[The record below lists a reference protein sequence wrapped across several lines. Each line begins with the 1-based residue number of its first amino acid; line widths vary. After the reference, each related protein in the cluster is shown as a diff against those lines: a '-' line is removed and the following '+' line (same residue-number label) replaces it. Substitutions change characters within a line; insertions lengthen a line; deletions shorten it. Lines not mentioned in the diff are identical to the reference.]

1 MISDVRI
8 FAQSSRLAD
17 PGEVQGS
24 SLPFLLVLGTL
35 TFGVST
41 PAQAAS
47 VLIIGDSNIRGALG
61 IVLER
66 DLEAVGHEVTRY
78 GVPSS
83 GLARPDFFD
92 WALTAKGLAEMVNP
106 DVVLVMFGANDTQR
120 IKGRSGE
127 TVHWRDES
135 AWRSTYTRRWGAL
148 VRALRGA
155 ERQVIVLGPTN
166 RRSERHVAA
175 LQRVREVQQA
185 VTASMSGVEWLD
197 LFPHSTDSE
206 GRHLHEGFDVFG
218 KRVRF
223 RMSDGRH
230 PPRRGGV
237 EVARRLLISFDEMG
251 ILSGRIAA
259 Q

>member
-1 MISDVRI
+1 VR
-8 FAQSSRLAD
+8 AL
-17 PGEVQGS
+17 
-24 SLPFLLVLGTL
+24 SLPILAFSLTLGL
-35 TFGVST
+35 WFSP
-41 PAQAAS
+41 PAEAAS
-47 VLIIGDSNIRGALG
+47 VLLLGDSNIRGALG

-92 WALTAKGLAEMVNP
+92 WSLTAEGLAEMVDP

-127 TVHWRDES
+127 TIHWRDES
-135 AWRSTYTRRWGAL
+135 AWRSAYTRRWYAL
-148 VRALRGA
+148 VRALRG
-155 ERQVIVLGPTN
+155 EDRRVIVLGPTN

-185 VTASMSGVEWLD
+185 VSASTPGVQWLD
-197 LFPHSTDSE
+197 LFPHSTDE
-206 GRHLHEGFDVFG
+206 RGRHLHEGFDVFG

-223 RMSDGRH
+223 RMTDGRH
-230 PPRRGGV
+230 LTRRGGV
-237 EVARRLLISFDEMG
+237 EVARRLLVSFDEMG
-251 ILSGRIAA
+251 ILSSQVAA
-259 Q
+259 N

>member
-1 MISDVRI
+1 MRG
-8 FAQSSRLAD
+8 L
-17 PGEVQGS
+17 
-24 SLPFLLVLGTL
+24 SLPSLLVFGTL
-35 TFGVST
+35 MFGAPTS
-41 PAQAAS
+41 AQASS

-92 WALTAKGLAEMVNP
+92 WSLTAKGLAEMVSP

-127 TVHWRDES
+127 TIHWRDEP
-135 AWRSTYTRRWGAL
+135 AWRSAYTRRWGAL
-148 VRALRGA
+148 VRALRGPD
-155 ERQVIVLGPTN
+155 RRVIVLGPTN
-166 RRSERHVAA
+166 RRSARHVAA

-197 LFPHSTDSE
+197 LFPHSTDSQ

-230 PPRRGGV
+230 LTRRGGV
-237 EVARRLLISFDEMG
+237 EVARRLLISFAEMG
-251 ILSGRIAA
+251 ILSSRTAA
-259 Q
+259 N